1 MCMQSE
7 QLVILTTPCIA
18 VPAGIQTA
26 AAQAGLMCDGRLVVD
41 AAFRTNDPRIFAAGT
56 IAKFSRR

>member
-1 MCMQSE
+1 MQE
-7 QLVILTTPCIA
+7 AQLVILTCRCTA
-18 VPAGIQTA
+18 VPAGIQQA

-41 AAFRTNDPRIFAAGT
+41 AAFRTNDSKIYAAGT

>member
-1 MCMQSE
+1 MCMQRE
-7 QLVILTTPCIA
+7 ELVIVTTGCTA
-18 VPAGIQTA
+18 VPASVQSA

-41 AAFRTNDPRIFAAGT
+41 AAFRTNDSKIFAAGT

>member
-1 MCMQSE
+1 MLMQRE
-7 QLVILTTPCIA
+7 ELVIVTTGCTA
-18 VPAGIQTA
+18 VPAGVQHA

-41 AAFRTNDPRIFAAGT
+41 AAFRTNDPKIFAAGS